1 MNDLNFISP
10 EIFISLSI
18 MFLLILGV
26 FKKNGSTLIH
36 NLSIGLLLIT
46 VILILNNPFD
56 TAVTLFGNSYVIDNL
71 SSLMKILTIL
81 GGAFVLSISTRYL
94 KICKIFLIEYPVLVL
109 SSILGMMV
117 MISSND
123 LMVFYIGLELQSLA
137 LYVLASFNRDQL
149 KSSESGLKYFVLSA
163 LSSGL
168 LLYGCSLVY
177 GFSGSTNFNV
187 IGNAMNSTAGEL
199 HQQRVVGPPRRRE
212 RPLANGI
219 PERRPAATASKPAL

>member
-1 MNDLNFISP
+1 MNNLNFISP

-26 FKKNGSTLIH
+26 FKKNSSSLIH

-46 VILILNNPFD
+46 GILILNNPFSS
-56 TAVTLFGNSYVIDNL
+56 AVTLFGNSYVIDNL
-71 SSLMKILTIL
+71 SSLMKLLTIV
-81 GGAFVLSISTRYL
+81 GGAFVLSISIKYL
-94 KICKIFLIEYPVLVL
+94 RISKIFLIEYPILIL
-109 SSILGMMV
+109 CSILGMMV

-168 LLYGCSLVY
+168 LLYGCSLIY
-177 GFSGSTNFNV
+177 GFSGSTNFDI
-187 IGNAMNSTAGEL
+187 IGNSMDSTHYGL
-199 HQQRVVGPPRRRE
+199 
-212 RPLANGI
+212 
-219 PERRPAATASKPAL
+219 TF